1 MFGLFQKKS
10 QYIQR
15 ANEILEKKEFT
26 EDIKKLYLE
35 MFEDVEK
42 NYDNYMTVK
51 IEVPEKA
58 KFLEKLLKILNL
70 ITEIEIIDE
79 KKDKDLGKKN
89 QIKEDNSCEIYEAIV
104 NKEENKVK
112 IYNTK
117 LSAFNSLLSIKPR
130 IFEIKDD
137 YEYSDILSRVLQ
149 KGSKSAELELLNDF
163 NEYIWERKPI
173 CNLDDYSKVLYQ
185 DFLWMFGYEF
195 MNKWKQG
202 NQDIKNYI
210 HYIRVFL
217 IKNYGENNAKNI
229 MKHLERVLYSLAEE
243 KERKELI
250 KNYDDDKK
258 TLEMMKNVEE
268 FIEFLSK
275 ERKELNIKVKKIDQV
290 LNTTELLVEAFAIK
304 KKNLIQQEGIKEFTL
319 NEYKLLLEKEREKSV
334 QKINEYTELQK
345 PEKFADYKKELR
357 ENIKF
362 SKNPNIDTAI
372 VEFQLA
378 VLDGLY
384 EMYKNITD
392 EKEILKQTKMLR
404 YSRYMKYAEGKEGY
418 LNPEIYQKM
427 DKLLKVLVLNGT
439 NKGVFKKVSQEFYT
453 NYTIIS
459 PALKTD
465 IVNFDDIYIEV
476 YMGRTVLLHVYNMDI
491 LNNEIELIEVNPKNV
506 LIKSKKK
513 YKIFEDR
520 IGK

>member
-15 ANEILEKKEFT
+15 ASEILEKKEFT

-51 IEVPEKA
+51 IEVPEKD

-79 KKDKDLGKKN
+79 KTGKNLEKN
-89 QIKEDNSCEIYEAIV
+89 KQIKEDNSCEIYEAIV

-290 LNTTELLVEAFAIK
+290 LNTTVLLV
-304 KKNLIQQEGIKEFTL
+304 
-319 NEYKLLLEKEREKSV
+319 
-334 QKINEYTELQK
+334 
-345 PEKFADYKKELR
+345 
-357 ENIKF
+357 
-362 SKNPNIDTAI
+362 
-372 VEFQLA
+372 
-378 VLDGLY
+378 
-384 EMYKNITD
+384 
-392 EKEILKQTKMLR
+392 
-404 YSRYMKYAEGKEGY
+404 
-418 LNPEIYQKM
+418 
-427 DKLLKVLVLNGT
+427 
-439 NKGVFKKVSQEFYT
+439 
-453 NYTIIS
+453 
-459 PALKTD
+459 
-465 IVNFDDIYIEV
+465 
-476 YMGRTVLLHVYNMDI
+476 
-491 LNNEIELIEVNPKNV
+491 
-506 LIKSKKK
+506 
-513 YKIFEDR
+513 
-520 IGK
+520 

>member
-51 IEVPEKA
+51 IEVPEKD

-137 YEYSDILSRVLQ
+137 YEYSEILSRVLQ
-149 KGSKSAELELLNDF
+149 KGSKSTELELLNDF

-229 MKHLERVLYSLAEE
+229 
-243 KERKELI
+243 I
-250 KNYDDDKK
+250 
-258 TLEMMKNVEE
+258 
-268 FIEFLSK
+268 FFFL
-275 ERKELNIKVKKIDQV
+275 
-290 LNTTELLVEAFAIK
+290 
-304 KKNLIQQEGIKEFTL
+304 
-319 NEYKLLLEKEREKSV
+319 
-334 QKINEYTELQK
+334 
-345 PEKFADYKKELR
+345 
-357 ENIKF
+357 
-362 SKNPNIDTAI
+362 
-372 VEFQLA
+372 
-378 VLDGLY
+378 
-384 EMYKNITD
+384 
-392 EKEILKQTKMLR
+392 
-404 YSRYMKYAEGKEGY
+404 
-418 LNPEIYQKM
+418 
-427 DKLLKVLVLNGT
+427 
-439 NKGVFKKVSQEFYT
+439 
-453 NYTIIS
+453 
-459 PALKTD
+459 
-465 IVNFDDIYIEV
+465 
-476 YMGRTVLLHVYNMDI
+476 
-491 LNNEIELIEVNPKNV
+491 
-506 LIKSKKK
+506 
-513 YKIFEDR
+513 
-520 IGK
+520 